1 MAESSGIGPCTPN
14 DEGWVL
20 DGPAAQRLHDK
31 SSLGRPFTNN
41 HLLLSDAEVLFCSR
55 HRHLKLTDGWLQAR
69 AGERSGLL
77 HETAALEA
85 MRVPGEKV
93 VLSHNIA
100 HLAKDQIVSEGTW
113 AFRWSRNDKVR
124 KNNPQSEVIWVR
136 DDEPID
142 WLSLH
147 RWASEVGA
155 LGRIAEVLIVDDE
168 MGVTT
173 YRVQVCDPKG
183 TLKGFDETE
192 LHQYLNSLVEDGSSG
207 ALLSG
212 ESEMAKQIGAPVPEG
227 TWVDRDE
234 VILLRGDEDGAG
246 TTSLLR
252 DVLSRGLLPRPGF
265 KYGTR
270 WRLYDG
276 PIGEDHAPWLLQPE
290 WLAPTDWAQACLSAR
305 LATGVNK
312 TWLCGF
318 NHDAKWH
325 YLGLVRPPADGRW
338 SGFRH
343 T

>member
-1 MAESSGIGPCTPN
+1 MAESSGIGPCSPHA
-14 DEGWVL
+14 EGWVL

-31 SSLGRPFTNN
+31 SALGRPHTNN
-41 HLLLSDAEVLFCSR
+41 RLLLADSEVLFCSR
-55 HRHLKLTDGWLQAR
+55 HRHLKLTEGWLEER
-69 AGERSGLL
+69 AKERDGLL
-77 HETAALEA
+77 HETAALES

-93 VLSHNIA
+93 VLAQNIH
-100 HLAKDQIVSEGTW
+100 HLVKEQIVSEGSW

-124 KNNPQSEVIWVR
+124 KNDPTSEVIWVR
-136 DDEPID
+136 DDEPIV
-142 WLSLH
+142 WLDLH

-183 TLKGFDETE
+183 TMKGFDESE
-192 LHQYLNSLVEDGSSG
+192 LSQYLDSLIEDSSSG
-207 ALLSG
+207 ALLPG
-212 ESEMAKQIGAPVPEG
+212 ESEMAKQIGAPIPEG
-227 TWVDRDE
+227 TWIDRDE
-234 VILLRGDEDGAG
+234 IRLLSGTKDEVA
-246 TTSLLR
+246 TSNLLR
-252 DVLSRGLLPRPGF
+252 DVLMRGLLPRPGF

-290 WLAPTDWAQACLSAR
+290 WLAPSDWAQACLSAR

-318 NHDAKWH
+318 NHNETWH

-343 T
+343 

>member
-1 MAESSGIGPCTPN
+1 MVESSGIGPCTRHE
-14 DEGWVL
+14 EGWLL

-31 SSLGRPFTNN
+31 SALGRPFTNN
-41 HLLLSDAEVLFCSR
+41 QLLLTDSEVLFCSR
-55 HRHLKLTDGWLQAR
+55 HRHLKLTDGWLEGLA
-69 AGERSGLL
+69 AERSGLL

-85 MRVPGEKV
+85 MRVPGERV
-93 VLSHNIA
+93 VLAVNIP
-100 HLAKDQIVSEGTW
+100 HLTQDQIVSEGTW

-124 KNNPQSEVIWVR
+124 KKNPKSEVIWVR
-136 DDEPID
+136 EGEPID
-142 WLSLH
+142 WLTLH

-173 YRVQVCDPKG
+173 YRVVVGDPKG
-183 TLKGFDETE
+183 TLKGFDESE
-192 LHQYLNSLVEDGSSG
+192 LNQFLKSLIEDGSSG
-207 ALLSG
+207 ALLPG

-227 TWVDRDE
+227 TWIDQDE
-234 VILLRGDEDGAG
+234 IRLLSGSEDSAG

-252 DVLSRGLLPRPGF
+252 DVLERGLLPRPGF

-276 PIGEDHAPWLLQPE
+276 PVGEDHAPYLLQPE
-290 WLAPTDWAQACLSAR
+290 WLAPADWAQACLSAR

-318 NHDAKWH
+318 SHDSKWH

-343 T
+343 S